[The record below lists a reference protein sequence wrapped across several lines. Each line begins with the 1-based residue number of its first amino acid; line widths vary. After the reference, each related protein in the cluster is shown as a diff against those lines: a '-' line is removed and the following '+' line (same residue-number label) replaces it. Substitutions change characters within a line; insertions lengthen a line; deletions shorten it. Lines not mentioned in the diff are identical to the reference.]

1 MQLGT
6 AQSNRAGNPVNPE
19 SGAIITGIVPR
30 RIARDIHSRLGLFP
44 AVALLGPR
52 QVGKTTLARSNA
64 YSRESVYLDL
74 ENPHHLRKLADPLR
88 YLSTHEKR
96 LVVLDE
102 VQRMPGLFEILRGII
117 DEGRRRGSG
126 LGRFL
131 MSGSASAAFLNQ
143 SGESLAGRIAYLE
156 LRPFDVLELDPADP
170 MRLWVRGG
178 FPPSL
183 LLEAGEDSFTWREEL
198 IRTYLERDIP
208 QLGPRIPAT
217 TLRRFWTMLAHSQG
231 QVLNASR
238 LARSLSVDGKTVT
251 RYLDL
256 LVDLLLV
263 RRLPP
268 HLANLRKRLI
278 KSPKVYVR
286 DSGMLH
292 ALLGLVDMEA
302 LLSHPVAGNSWE
314 GFVIENILAS
324 APPRVQAS
332 FYRTADGAEIDLV
345 LELPRGEIWAVEIRS
360 AHAPTLRKGFHI
372 ARRDIQPKRSFAVY
386 SGTERYPI
394 AGGIEAIGLG
404 DLCREVAAW
413 T

>member
-1 MQLGT
+1 M
-6 AQSNRAGNPVNPE
+6 
-19 SGAIITGIVPR
+19 IPR
-30 RIARDIHSRLGLFP
+30 RSTRDINSRLGLFP

-52 QVGKTTLARSNA
+52 QVGKTTLARSIA
-64 YSRESVYLDL
+64 DGRESIYLDL
-74 ENPHHLRKLADPLR
+74 ENPHHIRKLADPLR
-88 YLSTHEKR
+88 YLSAHEKM

-102 VQRMPGLFEILRGII
+102 IQRVPGLFEILRGII

-126 LGRFL
+126 TGRFL
-131 MSGSASAAFLNQ
+131 MSGSASATFLRQ
-143 SGESLAGRIAYLE
+143 SAESLAGRIAYLE
-156 LRPFDVLELDPADP
+156 LCPIDVLELDSADP

-183 LLEAGEDSFTWREEL
+183 LQETENGSFTWREEL

-238 LARSLSVDGKTVT
+238 LARSLSVDGKTVA

-268 HLANLRKRLI
+268 YLANLGKRLV
-278 KSPKVYVR
+278 KSPKIYVR
-286 DSGMLH
+286 DSGLLH

-314 GFVIENILAS
+314 GFVIENVVGA
-324 APPRVQAS
+324 APPRVQSS

-345 LELPRGEIWAVEIRS
+345 LELPRGEIWAVEVKS
-360 AHAPTLRKGFHI
+360 VNSPTLRRGFHS
-372 ARRDIQPKRSFAVY
+372 ARRDIQPARSFAVY

-394 AGGIEAIGLG
+394 ADGIEAIGLG

>member
-1 MQLGT
+1 M
-6 AQSNRAGNPVNPE
+6 
-19 SGAIITGIVPR
+19 IPR
-30 RIARDIHSRLGLFP
+30 RIARDVNSRLGLFP

-52 QVGKTTLARSNA
+52 QVGKTTLARSIA
-64 YSRESVYLDL
+64 DSRDSVYLDL
-74 ENPHHLRKLADPLR
+74 ENPHHLRRLDDPLR
-88 YLSTHEKR
+88 YLSAHEQR

-102 VQRMPGLFEILRGII
+102 VQRVPGLFEILRGII
-117 DEGRRRGSG
+117 DEGRRQGSG
-126 LGRFL
+126 TGRFL
-131 MSGSASAAFLNQ
+131 MSGSASVSFLSQ

-156 LRPFDVLELDPADP
+156 LCPFDVLELDSTDP

-183 LLEAGEDSFTWREEL
+183 LPEADEDSFVWREEL

-238 LARSLSVDGKTVT
+238 LARSLSVDGKTVA

-268 HLANLRKRLI
+268 YLANLGKRLVR
-278 KSPKVYVR
+278 SPKVYVR
-286 DSGMLH
+286 DSGLLH
-292 ALLGLVDMEA
+292 ALLGLIDIEA
-302 LLSHPVAGNSWE
+302 LLSHPVAGTSWE
-314 GFVIENILAS
+314 GFVIENVLKAAS
-324 APPRVQAS
+324 PRVQAS

-345 LELPRGEIWAVEIRS
+345 LELPRGEIWAVEIKS
-360 AHAPTLRKGFHI
+360 GHSPTLRKGFHN
-372 ARRDIQPKRSFAVY
+372 ARRDIQPKRSFVVY

-394 AGGIEAIGLG
+394 ADGIEAMGLD
-404 DLCREVAAW
+404 DLCREVAVW